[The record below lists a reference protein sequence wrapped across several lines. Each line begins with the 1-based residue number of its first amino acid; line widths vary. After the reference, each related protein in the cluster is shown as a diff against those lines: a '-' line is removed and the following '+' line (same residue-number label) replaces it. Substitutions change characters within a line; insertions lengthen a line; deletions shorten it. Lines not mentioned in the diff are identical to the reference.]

1 MRNADCELRNFLKI
15 RLRVDDCDFRFRNPN
30 SAIRNYIRVL
40 LILCMMLFTGCGYQ
54 MVGKQTHV
62 PPGMNSIAIPTFLNK
77 TLEPGIEIQLTQG
90 FLREFI
96 LDRRAKV
103 VDRKEADVIL
113 EGVIRSFLLFSVAY
127 NQSGIA
133 LEYQVTLVADLTL
146 KRQNGE
152 VIWKELN
159 LSETRYYQTS
169 PTPLISESNKGV
181 AVQQIG
187 SIMAE
192 RILNRVF
199 SNF

>member
-1 MRNADCELRNFLKI
+1 MILPLKHRGIVTVTLLCLFL
-15 RLRVDDCDFRFRNPN
+15 V
-30 SAIRNYIRVL
+30 S
-40 LILCMMLFTGCGYQ
+40 GCGYQ

-62 PPGMNSIAIPTFLNK
+62 PPGLNSIAIPTFLNR
-77 TLEPGIEIQLTQG
+77 TLEPGIEIPLTQG
-90 FLREFI
+90 FLKEFI
-96 LDRRAKV
+96 FDRRARV
-103 VDRKEADVIL
+103 VGRKEADSIL
-113 EGVIRSFLLFSVAY
+113 EGVIKSFALFSVAY

-133 LEYQVTLVADLTL
+133 LEYQTTVVVDLTL
-146 KRQNGE
+146 KKQDGE
-152 VIWKELN
+152 VIWRELN

-169 PTPLISESNKGV
+169 PNALMSESNKTV